1 MTSPLP
7 LISTLISDSEKLIK
21 LAESA
26 DWEAFSALEITR
38 QAKLKTLDLRN
49 VNLTEQAH
57 NQVQTKM
64 KHLIEL
70 NAQLTTICE
79 QQRGETMNEITKLT
93 AGNKA
98 KKAYS

>member
-1 MTSPLP
+1 MSSPLP
-7 LISTLISDSEKLIK
+7 LISILISDSEKLIT
-21 LAESA
+21 LAEAA
-26 DWEAFSALEITR
+26 DWEAFTALEITR
-38 QAKLKTLDLRN
+38 QAKLKTLDLCN
-49 VNLTEQAH
+49 VNLTEQEH

-64 KHLIEL
+64 KRLIQL
-70 NAQLTTICE
+70 NEQLTAICE